1 MDHAKFF
8 AAVRSSLFGGR
19 LSANQVDGM
28 KAILVAWLAAPFDL
42 RWLAYMLAT
51 AYHETDRTMCAVS
64 ENLNYS
70 ASGLL
75 ATFPK
80 YFTIS
85 QAAAYARQ
93 PQRIANRA
101 YANRMGNRN
110 EASGD
115 GWNYRGRGLPH
126 LTGRGNY
133 RAAGSGLGLPL
144 EQNPDRVAD
153 PEAAVLVGAWY
164 WKANGLNALAD
175 RWQLDAITRGINGA
189 AMAGRA
195 DRVERCN
202 RALDALLSAS

>member
-1 MDHAKFF
+1 MLNLPQLI
-8 AAVRSSLFGGR
+8 AAG
-19 LSANQVDGM
+19 
-28 KAILVAWLAAPFDL
+28 ITPTVARVLLPHLIAACDRFEIDTPRRMAAFIGQ
-42 RWLAYMLAT
+42 YS
-51 AYHETDRTMCAVS
+51 HETSGFTRLE
-64 ENLNYS
+64 ENLYYTDPARIAQMFS
-70 ASGLL
+70 ALREVEK
-75 ATFPK
+75 ARA
-80 YFTIS
+80 FT
-85 QAAAYARQ
+85 RQ
-93 PQRIANRA
+93 PKALANRV
-101 YANRMGNRN
+101 YANRNGNGS

-133 RAAGSGLGLPL
+133 RAAGSALGLPL
-144 EQNPDRVAD
+144 EQNPDRVAE

-202 RALDALLSAS
+202 RALDALLSTS

>member
-1 MDHAKFF
+1 MLTLPQLI
-8 AAVRSSLFGGR
+8 AAGITPTVAR
-19 LSANQVDGM
+19 LLLPHL
-28 KAILVAWLAAPFDL
+28 IVAFDCFEIDTPRRMAAFIGQ
-42 RWLAYMLAT
+42 YS
-51 AYHETDRTMCAVS
+51 HETSGFTRLE
-64 ENLNYS
+64 ENLYYTDPARIAQMFS
-70 ASGLL
+70 ALREVEK
-75 ATFPK
+75 ARA
-80 YFTIS
+80 FT
-85 QAAAYARQ
+85 RQ
-93 PQRIANRA
+93 PKALANRV
-101 YANRMGNRN
+101 YANRNGNGS

-133 RAAGSGLGLPL
+133 RAAGSALGLPL
-144 EQNPDRVAD
+144 EQNPDRVAE

-202 RALDALLSAS
+202 RALDALLSTS

>member
-1 MDHAKFF
+1 MLNLPQLI
-8 AAVRSSLFGGR
+8 AAG
-19 LSANQVDGM
+19 
-28 KAILVAWLAAPFDL
+28 ITPTVARVLLPHLIVAFDRFEIDTPRRMAAFIGQ
-42 RWLAYMLAT
+42 YG
-51 AYHETDRTMCAVS
+51 HETSGFTRLE
-64 ENLNYS
+64 ENLYYTDPARIAQMFS
-70 ASGLL
+70 ALREVEK
-75 ATFPK
+75 ARA
-80 YFTIS
+80 FT
-85 QAAAYARQ
+85 RQ
-93 PQRIANRA
+93 PKALANRV
-101 YANRMGNRN
+101 YANRNGNGS

-133 RAAGSGLGLPL
+133 RTAASALGIPL

-189 AMAGRA
+189 AMAGRS

-202 RALDALLSAS
+202 RALEALLSTS

>member
-1 MDHAKFF
+1 MLTLPQLIAAGITPTVARVLLPHLIDAFDRFEMDTPRRM
-8 AAVRSSLFGGR
+8 AAFVGQYS
-19 LSANQVDGM
+19 
-28 KAILVAWLAAPFDL
+28 
-42 RWLAYMLAT
+42 
-51 AYHETDRTMCAVS
+51 HETSGFTRLE
-64 ENLNYS
+64 ENLYYTDPARIAQMFS
-70 ASGLL
+70 ALREVEK
-75 ATFPK
+75 ARA
-80 YFTIS
+80 FT
-85 QAAAYARQ
+85 RQ
-93 PQRIANRA
+93 PKALANRV
-101 YANRMGNRN
+101 YANRNGNGS

-133 RAAGSGLGLPL
+133 RAAGSALGLPL
-144 EQNPDRVAD
+144 EQNPDRVAE

-202 RALDALLSAS
+202 RALDALLSTS

>member
-1 MDHAKFF
+1 MLTLPQLI
-8 AAVRSSLFGGR
+8 AAGITPTVAR
-19 LSANQVDGM
+19 LLLPHL
-28 KAILVAWLAAPFDL
+28 IVAFDRFEIDTPRRIAAFVGQ
-42 RWLAYMLAT
+42 YS
-51 AYHETDRTMCAVS
+51 HETSGFTRLE
-64 ENLNYS
+64 ENLYYTDPARIAQMFS
-70 ASGLL
+70 ALREVEK
-75 ATFPK
+75 ARA
-80 YFTIS
+80 FT
-85 QAAAYARQ
+85 RQ
-93 PQRIANRA
+93 PKALANRV
-101 YANRMGNRN
+101 YANRNGNGS

-133 RAAGSGLGLPL
+133 RAAGSALGLPL
-144 EQNPDRVAD
+144 EQNPDRAAE

-202 RALDALLSAS
+202 RALDALLSMS

>member
-1 MDHAKFF
+1 MLNLPQLI
-8 AAVRSSLFGGR
+8 AAG
-19 LSANQVDGM
+19 
-28 KAILVAWLAAPFDL
+28 ITPTVARVLLPHLIVAFDRFEIDTPRRMAAFIGE
-42 RWLAYMLAT
+42 YS
-51 AYHETDRTMCAVS
+51 HETSGFTRLE
-64 ENLNYS
+64 ENLYYTDPARIAQMFS
-70 ASGLL
+70 ALREVEK
-75 ATFPK
+75 ARA
-80 YFTIS
+80 FT
-85 QAAAYARQ
+85 RQ
-93 PQRIANRA
+93 PKALANRV
-101 YANRMGNRN
+101 YANRNGNGS

-133 RAAGSGLGLPL
+133 RAAGSALGLPL

-189 AMAGRA
+189 AMAGRT

-202 RALDALLSAS
+202 RALEALLSTS

>member
-1 MDHAKFF
+1 MLTLQQLI
-8 AAVRSSLFGGR
+8 AAG
-19 LSANQVDGM
+19 
-28 KAILVAWLAAPFDL
+28 ITPTVARVFLPHLIAGFERFEIDTPRRMAAFIGE
-42 RWLAYMLAT
+42 YS
-51 AYHETDRTMCAVS
+51 HETSGFTRLE
-64 ENLNYS
+64 ENLYYTDPARIAQMFS
-70 ASGLL
+70 ALREVEK
-75 ATFPK
+75 ARAF
-80 YFTIS
+80 
-85 QAAAYARQ
+85 ARQ
-93 PQRIANRA
+93 PKALANRV
-101 YANRMGNRN
+101 YANRNGNGS

-133 RAAGSGLGLPL
+133 RAAGSALGLPL
-144 EQNPDRVAD
+144 EQNPDRVAE

-202 RALDALLSAS
+202 RTLDALLSMS

>member
-1 MDHAKFF
+1 MLNLPQLI
-8 AAVRSSLFGGR
+8 AAG
-19 LSANQVDGM
+19 
-28 KAILVAWLAAPFDL
+28 ITPTVARVLLPHLIVAFDRFEIDTPRRMAAFIGQ
-42 RWLAYMLAT
+42 YS
-51 AYHETDRTMCAVS
+51 HETSGFTRLE
-64 ENLNYS
+64 ENLYYTDPARIAQMFS
-70 ASGLL
+70 ALREVEKAL
-75 ATFPK
+75 A
-80 YFTIS
+80 FT
-85 QAAAYARQ
+85 RQ
-93 PQRIANRA
+93 PKALANRV
-101 YANRMGNRN
+101 YANRNGNGS

-133 RAAGSGLGLPL
+133 RAAGSALGLPL
-144 EQNPDRVAD
+144 EQNPDRVAE

-189 AMAGRA
+189 AMAGRV

>member
-1 MDHAKFF
+1 MLNLPQLI
-8 AAVRSSLFGGR
+8 AAG
-19 LSANQVDGM
+19 
-28 KAILVAWLAAPFDL
+28 ITPTVARVLLPHLIVAFDRFEIDTPRRMAAFIGQ
-42 RWLAYMLAT
+42 YS
-51 AYHETDRTMCAVS
+51 HETSGFTRLE
-64 ENLNYS
+64 ENLYYTDPGRIAQMFS
-70 ASGLL
+70 ALREVEK
-75 ATFPK
+75 ARA
-80 YFTIS
+80 FT
-85 QAAAYARQ
+85 RQ
-93 PQRIANRA
+93 PKALANRV
-101 YANRMGNRN
+101 YANRNGNGS

-133 RAAGSGLGLPL
+133 RAAGSALGLPL
-144 EQNPDRVAD
+144 EQNPDRVAE